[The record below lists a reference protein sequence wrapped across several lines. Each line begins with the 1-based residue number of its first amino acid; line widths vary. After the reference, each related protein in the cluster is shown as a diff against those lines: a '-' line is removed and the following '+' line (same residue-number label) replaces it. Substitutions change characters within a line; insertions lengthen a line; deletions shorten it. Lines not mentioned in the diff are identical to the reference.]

1 MVRGVKRSTLALAAT
16 VGVSADVAGTPS
28 APAPSAPTPSG
39 ATTTT
44 EPVRTATGAT
54 ADAARAEWRVGE
66 GWQAHLLHQ
75 RFEQSVQ
82 ALQDDFDVLS
92 GGDDHITREDL
103 ERVRDGEVEASQT
116 VRDEAAFLL
125 ESETFRNALDVGADV
140 GSVDDKISRDD
151 LESAGE
157 ALAQQ
162 DWEGETIGVEG
173 PIDSEAEA
181 RAVLDRYLFLTDAA
195 DGNGGRNEHYSND
208 DVRALLDDPNIPD
221 ELRAAARFI
230 EDGEVSLPGDGSGV
244 WGTVTG
250 VVGGAKDAVT
260 GAGGEVAGL
269 GRDLARDNFFEPVE
283 LSDAQR
289 EALTNL
295 AADAAA
301 NDRDRTTVPYNEQR
315 NAHHSNTVGEM
326 REALEGDYDWLEGD
340 VRRDPPVMGHDMF
353 SSDGLPFEDWLQIG
367 GASGRGLKIDIKE
380 RGSIDGIIEA
390 IEASDVPQHQLMFN
404 LDAITGPGG
413 SGTNA
418 TPDDVRRLR
427 EAFPDAHIAIGA
439 KTGATEPGT
448 TYTEAQVSEMIA
460 LAEDVGGSV
469 FFPLRAELVTPQI
482 VERLEAHG
490 NVSIWNSPSSY
501 PLDGPDAIAAEA
513 ERFREMGVEG
523 IIDLR

>member
-1 MVRGVKRSTLALAAT
+1 MVRGVQRSTLALAAT
-16 VGVSADVAGTPS
+16 VGVSSDVAGSPSGPAPATAPAVS
-28 APAPSAPTPSG
+28 APVP
-39 ATTTT
+39 
-44 EPVRTATGAT
+44 TATAAT
-54 ADAARAEWRVGE
+54 ADAARAEHRVGE

-82 ALQDDFDVLS
+82 TLEDNFDVLS
-92 GGDDHITREDL
+92 GGDDHITQEDL

-116 VRDEAAFLL
+116 LRDEAAFLL

-140 GSVDDKISRDD
+140 GSVDDKISRED

-162 DWEGETIGVEG
+162 DWDGETIGIDGV
-173 PIDSEAEA
+173 IDSKDEA

-208 DVRALLDDPNIPD
+208 DVRALLDDPSVPD

-244 WGTVTG
+244 WGTVTD
-250 VVGGAKDAVT
+250 VVGGAKDVVT
-260 GAGGEVAGL
+260 GAGGDLANA
-269 GRDLARDNFFEPVE
+269 GRDATRDAFFEPVE

-289 EALTNL
+289 EELTGL

-301 NDRDRTTVPYNEQR
+301 NDRDRSTVPYNEQQ

-353 SSDGLPFEDWLQIG
+353 SSDGLPFEDWLEIG
-367 GASGRGLKIDIKE
+367 AASGRGLKIDIKE

-390 IEASDVPQHQLMFN
+390 VEASDVPQDQLMFN
-404 LDAITGPGG
+404 IDAITGPGG

-439 KTGATEPGT
+439 KTGSTETGT

-490 NVSIWNSPSSY
+490 NESIWNSPRTY
-501 PLDGPDAIAAEA
+501 PLDGPDAIAVEA